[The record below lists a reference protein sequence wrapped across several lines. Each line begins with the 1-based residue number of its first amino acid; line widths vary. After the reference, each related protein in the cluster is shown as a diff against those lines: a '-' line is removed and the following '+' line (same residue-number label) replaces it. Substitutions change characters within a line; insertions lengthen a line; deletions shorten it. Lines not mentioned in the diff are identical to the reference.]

1 VPLVDYLEAAER
13 LWAFSRR
20 LLSSWPEGS
29 VLVTPTLTRL
39 PATVGGLES
48 QAGVTDDAVRFS
60 TLVRIWG
67 VTGQPAIS
75 LPIHQT
81 ADGVPVGAQLIG
93 PPGHDDLL
101 LALAAQLEESVGWR
115 PRAPAAD

>member
-1 VPLVDYLEAAER
+1 MVFVPYI
-13 LWAFSRR
+13 
-20 LLSSWPEGS
+20 LSSWPEGS

-48 QAGVTDDAVRFS
+48 QSGVTDDAVRFS

-81 ADGVPVGAQLIG
+81 TDGVPVGVQLVG
-93 PPGHDDLL
+93 PVH
-101 LALAAQLEESVGWR
+101 AAFVER
-115 PRAPAAD
+115 KPCPRAVRDAGLSVQPVHGAADGKLG